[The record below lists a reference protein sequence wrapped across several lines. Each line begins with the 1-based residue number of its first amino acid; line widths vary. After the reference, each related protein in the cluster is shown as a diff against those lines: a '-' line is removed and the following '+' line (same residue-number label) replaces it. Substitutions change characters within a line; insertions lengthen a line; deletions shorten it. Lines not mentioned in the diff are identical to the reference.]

1 MIVCKCIQKF
11 RDNKGK
17 IYGYRLID
25 LNQQTQDVT
34 PDDLKRAIQNNQV
47 NVINLQLTSDNR
59 LLDKKEDK
67 QLVNKEIMPN
77 KVVCETYTKASNEK
91 IDAEK
96 LVYNVA
102 HTIYKLL
109 GHNRMVERMIELTG
123 FDNSHG
129 NIIDKRFE
137 PEINYLGNYL
147 VLAVTYFKDTNELL
161 LALEDIREGNI
172 YLELNCKYSDELA
185 TKLIQK
191 FVQSIK
197 TDK

>member
-1 MIVCKCIQKF
+1 MIQCKCIQKF
-11 RDNKGK
+11 RDNQGK

-25 LNQQTQDVT
+25 LNQQIQDVT

-47 NVINLQLTSDNR
+47 NVINLTLTSNNR
-59 LLDKKEDK
+59 LIDKKEDK

-77 KVVCETYTKASNEK
+77 KVVCETYTKASNEV

-96 LVYNVA
+96 IVHDVA
-102 HTIYKLL
+102 HTIYRLL
-109 GHNRMVERMIELTG
+109 GHNRVVELTG
-123 FDNSHG
+123 FDNSHD
-129 NIIDKRFE
+129 NIVDKRFE
-137 PEINYLGNYL
+137 PEIKYLGNYL

-172 YLELNCKYSDELA
+172 YLELNCKYSDKLA

-197 TDK
+197 TYK